1 MTFEKNGVSLS
12 TPIMRSI
19 SQQGAAIALQGAP
32 LFLTILELFFSEKK
46 GEQMH
51 IVCRAPIRSI
61 FLKSSEGVTTFF
73 TSHGTQMITYSTP
86 SPFKYHHLKVS

>member
-12 TPIMRSI
+12 TPTMRSI

-32 LFLTILELFFSEKK
+32 LFLTILEWIFLKK

-51 IVCRAPIRSI
+51 I
-61 FLKSSEGVTTFF
+61 GVELPFAAFF
-73 TSHGTQMITYSTP
+73 FNP
-86 SPFKYHHLKVS
+86 VRV